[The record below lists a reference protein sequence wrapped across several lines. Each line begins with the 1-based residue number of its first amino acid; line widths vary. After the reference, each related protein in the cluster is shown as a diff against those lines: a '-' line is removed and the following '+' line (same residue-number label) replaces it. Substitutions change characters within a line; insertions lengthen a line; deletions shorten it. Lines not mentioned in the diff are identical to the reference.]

1 MTHNPTGKE
10 RLALAFLLSMLAVL
24 GPLNIDMYLPSFP
37 DIATDLKARESLV
50 QLSLTA
56 CLFGLAVGQVVVGPI
71 SDSTGRRK
79 PLIISVLLFALASIL
94 CALAPNIT
102 WLIIGRF
109 LQGFTAAGGVVISRA
124 VVRDVFS
131 GTELTKF
138 FALLMVINAVAPLAA
153 PIVGGAI
160 LWFPFTNWSSIFYF
174 LSFVGLLIVAM
185 VLWKLKESH
194 PHERRTPSSLSFT
207 LKTFGELFRDRS
219 FIGYALTLGFV
230 HGGSFAYVSGTPFV
244 YQGIYGVSPQTFSIL
259 FGINGLAIIS
269 GTWIVGRF
277 AGRIAERVLLRS
289 GVILA
294 TCATTFL
301 LIMTIIEAPLVW
313 IVVPIFIYMTSMG
326 TILTT
331 SYTLGIKKQA
341 HRAGTASALL
351 GLFPLLIG
359 AMVAPLVGLAEASAV
374 PMGLILFSTCLVAL
388 GCFFFITT
396 KEEV

>member
-174 LSFVGLLIVAM
+174 LSFVGLLIVSM

-194 PHERRTPSSLSFT
+194 PPERRTPSSLSFT
-207 LKTFGELFRDRS
+207 
-219 FIGYALTLGFV
+219 
-230 HGGSFAYVSGTPFV
+230 
-244 YQGIYGVSPQTFSIL
+244 
-259 FGINGLAIIS
+259 
-269 GTWIVGRF
+269 
-277 AGRIAERVLLRS
+277 
-289 GVILA
+289 
-294 TCATTFL
+294 
-301 LIMTIIEAPLVW
+301 
-313 IVVPIFIYMTSMG
+313 
-326 TILTT
+326 
-331 SYTLGIKKQA
+331 
-341 HRAGTASALL
+341 
-351 GLFPLLIG
+351 
-359 AMVAPLVGLAEASAV
+359 
-374 PMGLILFSTCLVAL
+374 
-388 GCFFFITT
+388 
-396 KEEV
+396 